1 MTLTH
6 CALVPRWSRT
16 QWAIDAAQGVR
27 GTGVASINPARA
39 CVSRLAYPC
48 FDTLIPWQALALC
61 AVLLLGLAQTR
72 SQLVLD
78 DVADDSE
85 FAAELHEQPPR
96 QQQAT
101 NPLTRLLQWGV
112 DNTVC

>member
-1 MTLTH
+1 MLVP
-6 CALVPRWSRT
+6 ALVPRTEWS
-16 QWAIDAAQGVR
+16 IDAAQGVR
-27 GTGVASINPARA
+27 GTGAASINAA
-39 CVSRLAYPC
+39 VVHAYPGPHILC
-48 FDTLIPWQALALC
+48 FDTLVPWQALALG